1 MAERII
7 IFDTT
12 LRDGEQSPGASMNKA
27 EKLRLA
33 RQLEKLKVD
42 VIEAGFPV
50 ASQGDFEAVALI
62 AKEVRGLTVT
72 ALSRTAKGD
81 IDRAWEAVK
90 DAADP
95 RLHIFIATSDLHLKY
110 KLRKTRREV
119 LEIVQKAI
127 THARRYTTNIEFST
141 EDGSRTDP
149 SYLVQVVQTAVKAG
163 ATTINFPDTV
173 GYALPEEFG
182 QRVRL
187 LREKVAA
194 DDRVVWSVHCHNDL
208 GLALSNTLSA
218 IQNGARQAE
227 VTINGIGERA
237 GNTSLEELVMAL
249 HTRKDRMPYYTNI
262 EKRQIYPTSRL
273 VSRITGLVVPANKAV
288 VGANAFAHESGI
300 HQDGVLKK
308 RATYEIMTPKDVG
321 LDQNVLVLGKHS
333 GRHAF
338 QERLKELGYVLSPE
352 DLQKVFE
359 RFKDLADKKKEV
371 VNEDIEALIADEILM
386 IPDTYKL
393 VYLSVISGNMAVPT
407 ATVKIEVNGEIIQKA
422 GFGVGPID
430 ATFNTINKI
439 IRTCTKACKLL
450 SFSINAITGGTD
462 AQGQVNV
469 RVEQDGKVGL
479 GKGSDPDIIT
489 ASAKA
494 YLNALNRLDY
504 LKKNPIKKLS

>member
-1 MAERII
+1 MAERIV

-12 LRDGEQSPGASMNKA
+12 LRDGEQSPGASMNRE

-50 ASQGDFEAVALI
+50 ASQGDFEAVSLI
-62 AKEVRGLTVT
+62 AREVRGLTVA
-72 ALSRTAKGD
+72 ALARTQKAD
-81 IDRAWEAVK
+81 LDRAWAAVK

-95 RLHIFIATSDLHLKY
+95 RIHVFIATSPLHLKY
-110 KLRKTRREV
+110 KLRKSKEEV
-119 LEIVQKAI
+119 LELIREGVGY
-127 THARRYTTNIEFST
+127 ARRYTANIEFSA
-141 EDGSRTDP
+141 EDASRSEIP
-149 SYLVQVVQTAVKAG
+149 FLAKALRTAIKAG
-163 ATTINFPDTV
+163 ARTLNVPDTV
-173 GYALPEEFG
+173 GYALPGEFG
-182 QRVRL
+182 EKIRI
-187 LREKVAA
+187 LREKVPSPPE
-194 DDRVVWSVHCHNDL
+194 VIWSVHCHNDL
-208 GLALSNTLSA
+208 GLAVANSLAA
-218 IQNGARQAE
+218 INNGARQVE
-227 VTINGIGERA
+227 VTVNGIGERA

-249 HTRKDRMPYYTNI
+249 HTRKDRIPYVTAI
-262 EKRQIYPTSRL
+262 DRRQIYPASRL

-288 VGANAFAHESGI
+288 VGSNAFAHESGI

-308 RATYEIMTPKDVG
+308 RSTYEIMTPQDIG
-321 LDQNVLVLGKHS
+321 LDQNLLVLGKHS

-338 QERLKELGYVLSPE
+338 QERIKDLGYALSPG
-352 DLQKVFE
+352 DLERVFE

-371 VNEDIEALIADEILM
+371 VNEDIEALIGDEVLR

-393 VYLSVISGNMAVPT
+393 VYLNVISGNVAVPT
-407 ATVKIEVNGEIIQKA
+407 ATVQIEMGGEIVQKA

-439 IRTCTKACKLL
+439 IRTRAKLL
-450 SFSINAITGGTD
+450 SFAVNAITGGMD

-469 RVEQDGKVGL
+469 RVEEEGLTVL

-494 YLNALNRLDY
+494 YLNALNRLEY
-504 LKKNPIKKLS
+504 LKKNPIKKLR

>member
-72 ALSRTAKGD
+72 ALARTEKMD
-81 IDRAWEAVK
+81 IDRAWEAIK
-90 DAADP
+90 DGADP
-95 RLHIFIATSDLHLKY
+95 RLHVFIATSDLHLKY
-110 KLRKTRREV
+110 KLRKTRKEV
-119 LEIVQKAI
+119 LEVIQKAI
-127 THARRYTTNIEFST
+127 SYARRYTSNIEFSP
-141 EDGSRTDP
+141 EDGSRTGMAFL
-149 SYLVQVVQTAVKAG
+149 SQAVKTAIKAG
-163 ATTINFPDTV
+163 ATTINIPDTV

-182 QRVRL
+182 ERL
-187 LREKVAA
+187 RTLRERVSAG
-194 DDRVVWSVHCHNDL
+194 DRVIWSVHCHNDL
-208 GLALSNTLSA
+208 GLAVANSLAA
-218 IQNGARQAE
+218 IQNGARQVE
-227 VTINGIGERA
+227 VTVNGIGERA
-237 GNTSLEELVMAL
+237 GNTSLEELVMSL
-249 HTRKDRMPYYTNI
+249 HTRKDRMAYFTNI
-262 EKRQIYPTSRL
+262 DKRQIYPASRL
-273 VSRITGLVVPANKAV
+273 VSRTTGLVVPANKAI

-308 RATYEIMTPKDVG
+308 KTTYEIMTPKDIG
-321 LDQNVLVLGKHS
+321 LDQNVMVIGKHS

-338 QERLKELGYVLSPE
+338 QERVKELGYVLSPE

-386 IPDTYKL
+386 IPDTFKL

-407 ATVKIEVNGEIIQKA
+407 ATVQIEVNGEIIQKA

-439 IRTCTKACKLL
+439 IRTCTKVCKLL
-450 SFSINAITGGTD
+450 SFSVNAITGGMD
-462 AQGQVNV
+462 AQGQVSV
-469 RVEQDGKVGL
+469 RIEQDGKIVL
-479 GKGSDPDIIT
+479 GKGSDSDIIT

-494 YLNALNRLDY
+494 YLNALNRLEY
-504 LKKNPIKKLS
+504 LKKNPIKRLS